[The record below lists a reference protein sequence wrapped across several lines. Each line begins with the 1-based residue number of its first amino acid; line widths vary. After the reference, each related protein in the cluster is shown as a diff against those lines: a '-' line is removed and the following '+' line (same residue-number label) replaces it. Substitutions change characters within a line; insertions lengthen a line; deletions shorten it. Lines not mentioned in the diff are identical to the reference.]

1 MNHIANL
8 AAVPA
13 LVRRALRR
21 SLQRIAA
28 ALRLASRLAAVVVLA
43 TYQRAAVTAWRWHRV
58 AVIAVHQ
65 RMSSGGAGTA
75 DAGRISR
82 SGASTT
88 AFERLRRWVI
98 AA

>member
-8 AAVPA
+8 ADVPA

-43 TYQRAAVTAWRWHRV
+43 TYRRAAVTAWRWHRV
-58 AVIAVHQ
+58 AEC
-65 RMSSGGAGTA
+65 SNSGT
-75 DAGRISR
+75 DSR
-82 SGASTT
+82 RRTDKQ
-88 AFERLRRWVI
+88 ERSQYNRRRVI